1 MATAP
6 PPPRKRR
13 FSSTVAAAAYAPLP
27 DSMPPL
33 DSESQRSIVVI
44 DSQGISS
51 EAGPGVLRDQLVKA
65 ERDALVA
72 DARANVMQAEAALK
86 DADAAVRDAQ
96 VVQAARARKVN
107 EMKQLL
113 YDLTGGR

>member
-1 MATAP
+1 MAAAP
-6 PPPRKRR
+6 PRSKRR
-13 FSSTVAAAAYAPLP
+13 FSSTVASADYAPLP

-33 DSESQRSIVVI
+33 DSESQRSVVVI

-86 DADAAVRDAQ
+86 VADAAVRAAQ

>member
-1 MATAP
+1 MAAAP
-6 PPPRKRR
+6 LKKRR
-13 FSSTVAAAAYAPLP
+13 FSSPTVAYEPLP

-51 EAGPGVLRDQLVKA
+51 EAGPGVLRDQLA
-65 ERDALVA
+65 ELQPLCAV
-72 DARANVMQAEAALK
+72 QAEAALK
-86 DADAAVRDAQ
+86 DADAAVRAAL

>member
-1 MATAP
+1 MAAAP
-6 PPPRKRR
+6 LKKRR
-13 FSSTVAAAAYAPLP
+13 FSSPTVAYEPLP

-51 EAGPGVLRDQLVKA
+51 EAGPGVLRDQLAKA

-86 DADAAVRDAQ
+86 DADAAVRAAL